1 MELLRHRSSIIVHYW
16 QGTDHALVKMMMI
29 NYDPHIVYEKKIV
42 VLSTKYAGAGCR
54 PRHSLL
60 LLSSTNST
68 SWFES
73 YVHSRAYL
81 LFVA

>member
-42 VLSTKYAGAGCR
+42 VLSTKYAGAGCSQDILYYCYHR
-54 PRHSLL
+54 Q
-60 LLSSTNST
+60 T
-68 SWFES
+68 
-73 YVHSRAYL
+73 VHHGLNPMYIRGHICCL
-81 LFVA
+81 